1 MAKKM
6 TKKMTK
12 AAKANNKRNLERKAG
27 KVNRAIGAGSHT
39 APAHNP

>member
-6 TKKMTK
+6 TKKMIK
-12 AAKANNKRNLERKAG
+12 AAKAKRNLERKAG